1 MTIQEA
7 ENVCFLYH
15 KLGNLSQK
23 VAHLHELINARLTG
37 TDPDT
42 PGGANYMQ
50 SVVKDHWS
58 IFKDTFKAYFVEQ
71 LQKAIYEAEKEFA
84 DAENELKAIQVVGC
98 KKKCEECEFYHQNDP
113 DYPDNCE
120 YPDNPPCN
128 E

>member
-7 ENVCFLYH
+7 EDVILLYH

-23 VAHLHELINARLTG
+23 VAHLHELINARMTG

-71 LQKAIYEAEKEFA
+71 LQKAIDEAEKEFA
-84 DAENELKAIQVVGC
+84 DAENELEAIQVDGL
-98 KKKCEECEFYHQNDP
+98 HGL
-113 DYPDNCE
+113 
-120 YPDNPPCN
+120 
-128 E
+128 